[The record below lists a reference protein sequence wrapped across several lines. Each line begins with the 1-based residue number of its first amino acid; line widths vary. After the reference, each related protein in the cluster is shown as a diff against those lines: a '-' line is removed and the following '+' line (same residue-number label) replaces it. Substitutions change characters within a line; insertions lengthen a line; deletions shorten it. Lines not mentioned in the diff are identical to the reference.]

1 MLVRV
6 RIALL
11 LLALVMP
18 VAAATGP
25 AEQTITPVAPAVEQG
40 VQPVTGA
47 PEQQVTAV
55 GVDATGQVQPVA
67 PPGPVRRVASGIAKV
82 AVAVV
87 GAGVAVGTTLAF
99 LLLI

>member
-6 RIALL
+6 RIVLL
-11 LLALVMP
+11 LLALAMP
-18 VAAATGP
+18 AAAATGA
-25 AEQTITPVAPAVEQG
+25 AEQTITPVAPAVEQR
-40 VQPVTGA
+40 VEPVVPA

-55 GVDATGQVQPVA
+55 GGDASAQVQPV
-67 PPGPVRRVASGIAKV
+67 PPPSPVRSVANGIAKV

-87 GAGVAVGTTLAF
+87 GAGVAIGTTLAF

>member
-18 VAAATGP
+18 VAAVTAP
-25 AEQTITPVAPAVEQG
+25 PEQTVTPVAPAVEQR
-40 VQPVTGA
+40 VAPVVPA
-47 PEQQVTAV
+47 PEQQVTVV
-55 GVDATGQVQPVA
+55 GGDANAQVQPVS
-67 PPGPVRRVASGIAKV
+67 PPGPVRRVAGGIAKV

>member
-6 RIALL
+6 RTALL

-25 AEQTITPVAPAVEQG
+25 PEQTITPVAPAVEQG
-40 VQPVTGA
+40 VEPVKA
-47 PEQQVTAV
+47 PPEQQVTTVV
-55 GVDATGQVQPVA
+55 GDASGQVQPV
-67 PPGPVRRVASGIAKV
+67 PPQSAARRVAGGIAKV